1 MSEPKHFSLTTQIAE
16 VRRELGQR
24 PAVYQR
30 AKVKDG
36 DLKIAIMQSV
46 LRTLEWLAE
55 NEAKIKAKIAEPPPQ
70 LPEKPSERVYTQKV
84 RCFLDKSRGGWE
96 HHYEIYDDTGA
107 FIGMKY
113 VAAETSRATPET
125 TFVPFGSLSF
135 DNAAEFIAAYE
146 RGEWK
151 ARENVPA

>member
-1 MSEPKHFSLTTQIAE
+1 LAEAGTEAVTDRISLADQIAYARK
-16 VRRELGQR
+16 VLDRTGARA
-24 PAVYQR
+24 AV
-30 AKVKDG
+30 
-36 DLKIAIMQSV
+36 AIID
-46 LRTLEWLAE
+46 TLEWLAE